1 MQHFVRGLVIA
12 FIISVLLIPTLLF
25 AQGDLTLEGLA
36 EQITSLTERITKLEA
51 IHTTVT
57 VDGYCKLPVDDQP
70 FGSRSRVKMGSTDWR
85 RNSYFVQ
92 GGS

>member
-1 MQHFVRGLVIA
+1 MPHFVRGLVVA

-51 IHTTVT
+51 IPHHC
-57 VDGYCKLPVDDQP
+57 DC
-70 FGSRSRVKMGSTDWR
+70 
-85 RNSYFVQ
+85 
-92 GGS
+92 